1 MNEKQFYGFTGKRNG
16 KEERYA
22 RIFRTKIGNEYL
34 ILMEEDRIHY
44 HCVPLEDLKRFC
56 ETYPLS
62 DVREAEKNHQNLER
76 LFTAMKDYLKK
87 DK

>member
-1 MNEKQFYGFTGKRNG
+1 MNG

-62 DVREAEKNHQNLER
+62 DIREAEKNHQNLEN
-76 LFTAMKDYLKK
+76 LLMAMKDYLKE